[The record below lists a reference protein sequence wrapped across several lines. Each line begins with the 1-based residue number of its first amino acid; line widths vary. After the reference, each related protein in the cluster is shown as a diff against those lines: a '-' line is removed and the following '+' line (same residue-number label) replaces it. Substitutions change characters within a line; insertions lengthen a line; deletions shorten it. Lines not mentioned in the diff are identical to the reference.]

1 MKIWVNVLALLV
13 LIASLVAGKIYWNHQ
28 ASEQSAVRP
37 IKIENSSYAEGEEA
51 SWKQYTQNLPK
62 SVIAKIEQA
71 EKTKKPM
78 KLVIVASAPKEKVQK
93 TWGTLLKENLKSTYG
108 EDLMDTQVYEY
119 TDMTT
124 LKFINNRTYK
134 QILDEKPDVLL
145 FEPFLLNDN
154 GVVGIDNTLENI
166 NVIIS
171 RLKDQN
177 SELVTILQPSAPV
190 YKAENYPNDV
200 KALEKFSKENGY
212 EYLNHWT
219 AWPDYRSKDILTFL
233 AETPGQPNDGGEK
246 RWAKY
251 LETYFTNTPSE
262 L

>member
-13 LIASLVAGKIYWNHQ
+13 LIASLVAGKMYWNHQ

-37 IKIENSSYAEGEEA
+37 TKIEGSSYTEGEEA
-51 SWKQYTQNLPK
+51 SWKKYAQNLPK

-71 EKTKKPM
+71 EKTQKPI
-78 KLVIVASAPKEKVQK
+78 KLIIVGSAPKEKVDK
-93 TWGTLLKENLKSTYG
+93 TWGALLKESLQSTYG
-108 EDLMDTQVYEY
+108 EDLITTEVYEY

-124 LKFINNRTYK
+124 LEFVKDEAYK
-134 QILDEKPDVLL
+134 QISNEKPDILL

-154 GVVGIDNTLENI
+154 GVVGINNTLENI
-166 NVIIS
+166 TVIMS
-171 RLKDQN
+171 RLKEKN

-212 EYLNHWT
+212 EYLNHWNV
-219 AWPDYRSKDILTFL
+219 WPDYRSKDILTFL
-233 AETPGQPNDGGEK
+233 GETSGQPNDKGEQL
-246 RWAKY
+246 WAQY
-251 LETYFTNTPSE
+251 LEGYFINSPSE

>member
-1 MKIWVNVLALLV
+1 
-13 LIASLVAGKIYWNHQ
+13 
-28 ASEQSAVRP
+28 
-37 IKIENSSYAEGEEA
+37 
-51 SWKQYTQNLPK
+51 
-62 SVIAKIEQA
+62 
-71 EKTKKPM
+71 
-78 KLVIVASAPKEKVQK
+78 
-93 TWGTLLKENLKSTYG
+93 
-108 EDLMDTQVYEY
+108 MDTQVYEY
-119 TDMTT
+119 SDMTT
-124 LKFINNRTYK
+124 LKFINNGTYK

-171 RLKDQN
+171 HLKDQN
-177 SELVTILQPSAPV
+177 SDLVTILQPSAPV

-219 AWPDYRSKDILTFL
+219 IWPDYRSKDILTFL
-233 AETPGQPNDGGEK
+233 ATTPGQPNDDGEK

-251 LETYFTNTPSE
+251 LKTYFTNSE
-262 L
+262 SGI

>member
-13 LIASLVAGKIYWNHQ
+13 LIASLVAGKMYWNHQ

-37 IKIENSSYAEGEEA
+37 NKIEGSSYTEGEEA
-51 SWKQYTQNLPK
+51 SWKEYAQNLPK

-78 KLVIVASAPKEKVQK
+78 KLVIVGSAPKEKVQK

-108 EDLMDTQVYEY
+108 EDLMDTQIYEY
-119 TDMTT
+119 RDMTT
-124 LKFINNRTYK
+124 LQFINNGTYK

-166 NVIIS
+166 TVIIS
-171 RLKDQN
+171 HLKDQN

-200 KALEKFSKENGY
+200 KALEEFSKENGY
-212 EYLNHWT
+212 EYLNHWNV
-219 AWPDYRSKDILTFL
+219 WPDYRSKDILAFL
-233 AETPGQPNDGGEK
+233 GGIPGQPNSDGEK
-246 RWAKY
+246 LWAKC
-251 LETYFTNTPSE
+251 LETYFTNISSDS
-262 L
+262 

>member
-13 LIASLVAGKIYWNHQ
+13 LIASLVAGKMYWNHQ

-37 IKIENSSYAEGEEA
+37 TKIEGSSYTKGEEA
-51 SWKQYTQNLPK
+51 SWKEYAQNLPK
-62 SVIAKIEQA
+62 LVIAKIEQA

-78 KLVIVASAPKEKVQK
+78 KLVIVGSAPKEKVQK

-124 LKFINNRTYK
+124 LKFINNGTYK

-154 GVVGIDNTLENI
+154 GVVGINNTLENI
-166 NVIIS
+166 NIIMS
-171 RLKDQN
+171 HLKEQN

-200 KALEKFSKENGY
+200 KALEEFSKENGY
-212 EYLNHWT
+212 EYLNHWN

-233 AETPGQPNDGGEK
+233 GKIPGQPNNNGEK
-246 RWAKY
+246 LWSKY
-251 LETYFTNTPSE
+251 LETYFTNLSSDS
-262 L
+262 

>member
-13 LIASLVAGKIYWNHQ
+13 LIASLVAGKMYWDHQ

-37 IKIENSSYAEGEEA
+37 TKIEGSSYTKGEEA
-51 SWKQYTQNLPK
+51 SWKKYAQNLPK

-71 EKTKKPM
+71 EKTQKPI
-78 KLVIVASAPKEKVQK
+78 KLVIVGSAPKEKVQK

-124 LKFINNRTYK
+124 LKFINNGTYK

-166 NVIIS
+166 TVIIS
-171 RLKDQN
+171 HLKDQN

-200 KALEKFSKENGY
+200 KALEEFSKENGY
-212 EYLNHWT
+212 EYLSHWNV
-219 AWPDYRSKDILTFL
+219 WPDYRSKAILTFL
-233 AETPGQPNDGGEK
+233 GKTSGQPNDKGEQL
-246 RWAKY
+246 WAKY
-251 LETYFTNTPSE
+251 LEAYFTNSPSE